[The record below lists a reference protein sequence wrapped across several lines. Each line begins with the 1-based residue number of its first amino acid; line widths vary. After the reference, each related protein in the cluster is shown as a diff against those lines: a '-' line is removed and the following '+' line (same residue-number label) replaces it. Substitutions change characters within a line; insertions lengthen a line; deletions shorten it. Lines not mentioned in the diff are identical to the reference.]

1 MKNLYKTD
9 IFTAIIFFS
18 LILMYCHN
26 LLINGTDAVTGIR
39 GQQILDAGGMS
50 QHSSTFSIITS
61 LFVHQSASHLIIN
74 LVMFYF
80 LGRLVHEN
88 LGRFMYVFGFFVSGI
103 IGNIFT
109 LNELGNGTA
118 CGVSG
123 CIFGLMGMLLVA
135 SFTKLQKFKTLHE
148 IRFIVLLAV
157 IVSVIYTIIGV
168 IHSTN
173 IYAHFIGLI
182 VGVLISVIYILI
194 LKLKKDV
201 VFSERGKKY

>member
-1 MKNLYKTD
+1 MKNFYKTD
-9 IFTAIIFFS
+9 IFTSSIFIIIVLMFIHNFF
-18 LILMYCHN
+18 
-26 LLINGTDAVTGIR
+26 INGTDAVTGIS
-39 GQQILDAGGMS
+39 GQQIIDAGGMS
-50 QHSSTFSIITS
+50 KDSSIISIITS
-61 LFVHQSASHLIIN
+61 LFVHQSLYHFTIN

-88 LGRFMYVFGFFVSGI
+88 LGSFMYVFGFIVSGI

-135 SFTKLQKFKTLHE
+135 SFTKVQKFKTLHE
-148 IRFIVLLAV
+148 IRFIVLFAV

-168 IHSTN
+168 IQSTN

-182 VGVLISVIYILI
+182 VGALISVIYILI

-201 VFSERGKKY
+201 VFSERSKKY

>member
-9 IFTAIIFFS
+9 FFTAIILFV
-18 LILMYCHN
+18 LVLMYCHN
-26 LLINGTDAVTGIR
+26 LLINGTDAITGIS
-39 GQQILDAGGMS
+39 GQQIIDAGGMS

-61 LFVHQSASHLIIN
+61 LFVHQSASHLSIN

-80 LGRLVHEN
+80 LARLVHEN
-88 LGRFMYVFGFFVSGI
+88 LGSFIYVFGFFVSGI

-109 LNELGNGTA
+109 LNAIGNGTA

-135 SFTKLQKFKTLHE
+135 SFTKLPKFKTLYE

-182 VGVLISVIYILI
+182 VGSIIGVSYILI
-194 LKLKKDV
+194 LKFKKGCGV
-201 VFSERGKKY
+201 Q